1 MLDRDTVRIYRFVDL
16 TKRLRH
22 IQDEPFVCQAMSTKV
37 KLVYLVLET
46 IKLDI
51 KHQQSSIAHSPD
63 DGADG

>member
-1 MLDRDTVRIYRFVDL
+1 
-16 TKRLRH
+16 
-22 IQDEPFVCQAMSTKV
+22 MSTKV

-46 IKLDI
+46 ITLDI